1 MKGAVNMALFEN
13 ILLALESLKMN
24 RLRSIL
30 TMLGIIIGIG
40 SDIAIGTVGSSLT
53 GYVSNSMTALGASSI
68 NVSLTQK
75 SSDDEEN
82 STSNNNSDNRDFRI
96 KMFAS
101 ETPDKSDLITDEMIE
116 EYKAAFPDDVKYVE
130 KTCSAGT
137 ATYGTDETS
146 ITVTGVEAD
155 YETAEDITLL
165 YGRFIKDSD
174 SERKLAVVA
183 DTFAENTLN
192 LNPQNAVGE
201 EFTVTIND
209 MPYKF
214 FIAGVYEYESE
225 TASSDEDSTSDETTE
240 MYIPLKTAEKITGS
254 SGGYQSI
261 SIKTSVD
268 TDTLTF
274 LDTTNSFF
282 SSYYTNNDTWDVE
295 TTSLESVISTLTD
308 MITTISY
315 AIAAIAAISLL
326 VGGIGVMNIMLV
338 SISERTKE
346 IGTRKAL
353 GATNGSI
360 RMQFVTEAMVIC
372 LVGGIIG
379 ITLGIALGA
388 ALSKML
394 GYTATPDVVSIIT
407 AVAFSLLIGLIFGYA
422 PANKAAKLN
431 PIDALRYE

>member
-1 MKGAVNMALFEN
+1 MAIFEN

-24 RLRSIL
+24 KLRSIL

-40 SDIAIGTVGSSLT
+40 SVIAISTVGSSLT
-53 GYVSNSMTALGASSI
+53 GYVSDSMTSLGASSI

-75 SSDDEEN
+75 SSDDE
-82 STSNNNSDNRDFRI
+82 SKSSKKDFRI

-101 ETPDKSDLITDEMIE
+101 ETPDDSDLITDEMIE

-130 KTCSAGT
+130 KTCSVGSG
-137 ATYGTDETS
+137 TYGSDETS
-146 ITVTGVEAD
+146 VTVTGVESQ
-155 YETAEDITLL
+155 YETSEDITLL

-174 SERKLAVVA
+174 GERMLAIVA
-183 DTFAENTLN
+183 DTFAENTLS
-192 LNPQNAVGE
+192 LNAKEAIGE
-201 EFTVTIND
+201 EFTLTINNS
-209 MPYKF
+209 PQKF
-214 FIAGVYEYESE
+214 YIAGIYKYESE
-225 TASSDEDSTSDETTE
+225 TASSDEDSQTQETTE
-240 MYIPLKTAEKITGS
+240 MYIPLAAAKKLSGS
-254 SGGYQSI
+254 GDGYQSI
-261 SIKTSVD
+261 SVKTSVS

-274 LDTTNSFF
+274 LETTNSFF

-308 MITTISY
+308 VITTISY

-360 RMQFVTEAMVIC
+360 RTQFVTEAMVIC
-372 LVGGIIG
+372 LVGGVIGIIIG
-379 ITLGIALGA
+379 MLLGGGI
-388 ALSKML
+388 SKIL
-394 GYTATPDVVSIIT
+394 GYSASPNVTSIII
-407 AVAFSLLIGLIFGYA
+407 AVGFSLLIGLIFGYA

>member
-1 MKGAVNMALFEN
+1 
-13 ILLALESLKMN
+13 
-24 RLRSIL
+24 
-30 TMLGIIIGIG
+30 MLGIIIGIG
-40 SDIAIGTVGSSLT
+40 SVIAISTVGSSLT
-53 GYVSNSMTALGASSI
+53 GYVSDSMTSLGASSI

-75 SSDDEEN
+75 SSEDEEK
-82 STSNNNSDNRDFRI
+82 SSKKDFRV

-101 ETPDKSDLITDEMIE
+101 ETPDTEDLITDEMIE
-116 EYKAAFPDDVKYVE
+116 EYKAAFPDDVKFVE

-137 ATYGTDETS
+137 GTYGSDETS
-146 ITVTGVEAD
+146 VTITGVESD
-155 YETAEDITLL
+155 YITAEDITLL

-174 SERKLAVVA
+174 GERMLAVVA
-183 DTFAENTLN
+183 DTFAENTLS
-192 LNPQNAVGE
+192 LDPKNAVGE
-201 EFTVTIND
+201 EFTVTINNS
-209 MPYKF
+209 PQKF
-214 FIAGVYEYESE
+214 FIAGVYKYESE
-225 TASSDEDSTSDETTE
+225 TASSDEESTTEETTE
-240 MYIPLKTAEKITGS
+240 MYIPIESARKI
-254 SGGYQSI
+254 SGTKEGYQSI
-261 SIKTSVD
+261 SVKTSVE

-274 LDTTNSFF
+274 LETTNSFF

-308 MITTISY
+308 VITTISY

-360 RMQFVTEAMVIC
+360 RTQFVTEAMVIC

-379 ITLGIALGA
+379 IVLGIGLGA
-388 ALSKML
+388 GLSKVL
-394 GYTATPDVVSIIT
+394 GYTASPNIATILI
-407 AVAFSLLIGLIFGYA
+407 AVGFSLLIGLIFGYA

>member
-1 MKGAVNMALFEN
+1 MCK
-13 ILLALESLKMN
+13 
-24 RLRSIL
+24 
-30 TMLGIIIGIG
+30 
-40 SDIAIGTVGSSLT
+40 
-53 GYVSNSMTALGASSI
+53 
-68 NVSLTQK
+68 
-75 SSDDEEN
+75 
-82 STSNNNSDNRDFRI
+82 
-96 KMFAS
+96 
-101 ETPDKSDLITDEMIE
+101 
-116 EYKAAFPDDVKYVE
+116 
-130 KTCSAGT
+130 
-137 ATYGTDETS
+137 
-146 ITVTGVEAD
+146 
-155 YETAEDITLL
+155 
-165 YGRFIKDSD
+165 
-174 SERKLAVVA
+174 
-183 DTFAENTLN
+183 
-192 LNPQNAVGE
+192 
-201 EFTVTIND
+201 
-209 MPYKF
+209 
-214 FIAGVYEYESE
+214 
-225 TASSDEDSTSDETTE
+225 
-240 MYIPLKTAEKITGS
+240 
-254 SGGYQSI
+254 
-261 SIKTSVD
+261 
-268 TDTLTF
+268 
-274 LDTTNSFF
+274 NSFF

>member
-1 MKGAVNMALFEN
+1 MALFEN

-40 SDIAIGTVGSSLT
+40 SVIAISTVGSSLT
-53 GYVSNSMTALGASSI
+53 GYVSDSMTSLGASSI
-68 NVSLTQK
+68 NVSLTKK
-75 SSDDEEN
+75 SSDDE
-82 STSNNNSDNRDFRI
+82 SSSKDFRI

-101 ETPDKSDLITDEMIE
+101 ETPDDSDLITDEMIE

-137 ATYGTDETS
+137 ATYGSDDTDV
-146 ITVTGVEAD
+146 TVTGVEGD
-155 YETAEDITLL
+155 YKNAEDITML

-174 SERKLAVVA
+174 GERMLAVVA
-183 DTFAENTLN
+183 DTFVENTLS
-192 LNPQNAVGE
+192 LNAQSAIGE
-201 EFTVTIND
+201 EFTVTINNS
-209 MPYKF
+209 PQRF
-214 FIAGVYEYESE
+214 FIAGVYKYESE
-225 TASSDEDSTSDETTE
+225 TASSDEDSTADETTE
-240 MYIPLKTAEKITGS
+240 MYIPLSAARRITGS
-254 SGGYQSI
+254 SEGYQSI
-261 SIKTSVD
+261 SVKTSVD

-274 LDTTNSFF
+274 LDTTESFF
-282 SSYYTNNDTWDVE
+282 SSFYSNNDTWDVE

-308 MITTISY
+308 VITTISY

-388 ALSKML
+388 GLSKML
-394 GYTATPDVVSIIT
+394 GYTATPNITSIIT

>member
-1 MKGAVNMALFEN
+1 MALFEN

-24 RLRSIL
+24 KLRSVL

-40 SDIAIGTVGSSLT
+40 SVIAISTVGSSLT
-53 GYVSNSMTALGASSI
+53 GYVSDSMTALGASSI

-75 SSDDEEN
+75 SSDDENDE
-82 STSNNNSDNRDFRI
+82 NNNDNNKDFRI

-101 ETPDKSDLITDEMIE
+101 ETPDESDLITDEMIE
-116 EYKAAFPDDVKYVE
+116 EYKASFPDDVKYVE

-137 ATYGTDETS
+137 ATYGSDETS
-146 ITVTGVEAD
+146 ITVTGVEAA
-155 YETAEDITLL
+155 YKKAEDIELL

-174 SERKLAVVA
+174 EQRKLAVVA
-183 DTFAENTLN
+183 DTFLQNVLN
-192 LNPQNAVGE
+192 LNAQNAIGE
-201 EFTVTIND
+201 EFTITLND
-209 MPYKF
+209 SPYKF
-214 FIAGVYEYESE
+214 YIAGVYKYESE
-225 TASSDEDSTSDETTE
+225 TASSDEESSTEETTE
-240 MYIPLKTAEKITGS
+240 MYIPISTARHITGS
-254 SGGYQSI
+254 GEGYQSI
-261 SIKTSVD
+261 SVKTSVE

-274 LDTTNSFF
+274 LETTNSFF

-308 MITTISY
+308 VINTISY

-360 RMQFVTEAMVIC
+360 RLQFVTEAMVIC

-379 ITLGIALGA
+379 ITLGMLLGA
-388 ALSKML
+388 GLSKML
-394 GYTATPDVVSIIT
+394 GYTAAPDITSIG
-407 AVAFSLLIGLIFGYA
+407 AAAGFSLLIGLIFGYA

>member
-1 MKGAVNMALFEN
+1 MAIFEN
-13 ILLALESLKMN
+13 VLLALESLKMN
-24 RLRSIL
+24 KLRSIL

-40 SDIAIGTVGSSLT
+40 SVIAIGTVGSSLT
-53 GYVSNSMTALGASSI
+53 GYVSDSMTSLGASSI

-75 SSDDEEN
+75 SSDDE
-82 STSNNNSDNRDFRI
+82 SDSNNNDFRI

-101 ETPDKSDLITDEMIE
+101 ETPDDSDLITDEMIE

-130 KTCSAGT
+130 KTCSVGT
-137 ATYGTDETS
+137 ATYGSDDTS
-146 ITVTGVEAD
+146 ITVTGVENEYKD
-155 YETAEDITLL
+155 AEDITLL
-165 YGRFIKDSD
+165 YGRFINDSD
-174 SERKLAVVA
+174 GKRKLAVVA

-192 LNPQNAVGE
+192 LDPQNAVGE
-201 EFTVTIND
+201 EFTVTINNSI
-209 MPYKF
+209 YKF
-214 FIAGVYEYESE
+214 YIAGVYRFESE
-225 TASSDEDSTSDETTE
+225 TASSDEDSSTDETTE
-240 MYIPLKTAEKITGS
+240 MYIPLAAAKQITGS
-254 SGGYQSI
+254 GDGYQSI

-274 LDTTNSFF
+274 LDTTNTYF
-282 SSYYTNNDTWDVE
+282 SSFYTHNDTWDVE

-308 MITTISY
+308 VITTISY

-360 RMQFVTEAMVIC
+360 RMQFVTESMVIC

-379 ITLGIALGA
+379 IAVGILLGS
-388 ALSKML
+388 ALSKVL
-394 GYTATPDVVSIIT
+394 GYTASPNITSIIT
-407 AVAFSLLIGLIFGYA
+407 AVGFSLLIGLIFGYA

>member
-1 MKGAVNMALFEN
+1 MK
-13 ILLALESLKMN
+13 K
-24 RLRSIL
+24 
-30 TMLGIIIGIG
+30 
-40 SDIAIGTVGSSLT
+40 
-53 GYVSNSMTALGASSI
+53 
-68 NVSLTQK
+68 
-75 SSDDEEN
+75 
-82 STSNNNSDNRDFRI
+82 
-96 KMFAS
+96 
-101 ETPDKSDLITDEMIE
+101 
-116 EYKAAFPDDVKYVE
+116 
-130 KTCSAGT
+130 
-137 ATYGTDETS
+137 
-146 ITVTGVEAD
+146 
-155 YETAEDITLL
+155 
-165 YGRFIKDSD
+165 
-174 SERKLAVVA
+174 
-183 DTFAENTLN
+183 
-192 LNPQNAVGE
+192 
-201 EFTVTIND
+201 
-209 MPYKF
+209 
-214 FIAGVYEYESE
+214 
-225 TASSDEDSTSDETTE
+225 
-240 MYIPLKTAEKITGS
+240 
-254 SGGYQSI
+254 I

-282 SSYYTNNDTWDVE
+282 SSYYTNNDTWNVE

-394 GYTATPDVVSIIT
+394 GYTATPDVVSVIT

>member
-1 MKGAVNMALFEN
+1 MAIFEN

-24 RLRSIL
+24 KLRSIL

-40 SDIAIGTVGSSLT
+40 SVIAISTVGSSLT
-53 GYVSNSMTALGASSI
+53 GYVSDSMTSLGASSI

-75 SSDDEEN
+75 SSDDE
-82 STSNNNSDNRDFRI
+82 SSSNREDFRI

-101 ETPDKSDLITDEMIE
+101 ETPDSSDLITDEMIE
-116 EYKAAFPDDVKYVE
+116 EYMAAFPDDVKYVE
-130 KTCSAGT
+130 KTCSVGT
-137 ATYGTDETS
+137 ATYGSDETG
-146 ITVTGVEAD
+146 ITVTGVEST
-155 YETAEDITLL
+155 YEAAEDITML
-165 YGRFIKDSD
+165 YGRFIKSSD
-174 SERKLAVVA
+174 ESRMLAVVA
-183 DTFAENTLN
+183 DTFAENTLS
-192 LNPQNAVGE
+192 LNPKEAIGE
-201 EFTVTIND
+201 AFTVTIDNS
-209 MPYKF
+209 PQKF
-214 FIAGVYEYESE
+214 YIAGIYKYESE
-225 TASSDEDSTSDETTE
+225 TASSDEEATTEETTE
-240 MYIPLKTAEKITGS
+240 MYIPLAAAKNLSGS
-254 SGGYQSI
+254 GDGYQSI
-261 SIKTSVD
+261 SVKTSVN

-274 LDTTNSFF
+274 LETTNSFF

-308 MITTISY
+308 VITTISY

-360 RMQFVTEAMVIC
+360 RTQFVTEAMVIC

-379 ITLGIALGA
+379 IVVGIGLGA
-388 ALSKML
+388 ILSKIL
-394 GYTATPDVVSIIT
+394 GYTASPSMAMIII